1 MQQNALERL
10 KRLWFLPLAANVL
23 SLAGA
28 AALPAQPTESFIDTV
43 DVQVVEVDVVV
54 TDRNGRPVEGLTRE
68 DFELYVDGE
77 PVEISN
83 FFESE
88 ILQGPAELAARRNT
102 SAATELA
109 EDPTSL
115 TIVLYMDDANLFPP
129 YRSRLMRRLKKAV
142 DSWRSLNA
150 DFMLARFVNRLEVVV
165 PPTRDLDA
173 ILEAVAKRPK
183 GLGRAI
189 QNQAMR
195 QTTLEEMSQNN
206 RGCQNVGQLLALA
219 DAYAAQQANRANIA
233 IDGLADLTS
242 TLAGLPGKKAIVY
255 MSDGLP
261 QQPGLSA
268 FDYIAQD
275 LCPNDPGIVS
285 EANSSAQNRDE
296 TRRFQQITAHANANR
311 VTLFTLDAAGIR
323 TGLSQSMSFEG
334 RQPSFQNDRMH
345 WTNVQGGLHQLASE
359 TGGKALLNSN
369 DLADL
374 LEEVAEQLASS
385 YSLGFAPD
393 ERRSGE
399 VRRLKVELATHAAQ
413 GRRVEYRRSYRD
425 KTQDELLAE
434 RLISAAYLG
443 NVSNPLGTTVA
454 LGATTPREKKVHR
467 LPVSIVVPEET
478 VLMVPGSSGPTGMLR
493 LLLLAVD
500 EDKRGRTPVRQMT
513 VPVGPAGDVQA
524 TDGAYRFEVSVS
536 LPQGDYQVVVG
547 VRDEATG
554 ELSLVTEAA
563 TVPQQASGAAGKRSG

>member
-1 MQQNALERL
+1 LQQNALERL
-10 KRLWFLPLAANVL
+10 KRRWLLPVAATVL
-23 SLAGA
+23 SPAGA
-28 AALPAQPTESFIDTV
+28 AVLPAQPTESFIDTV

-54 TDRNGRPVEGLTRE
+54 TDRNGRPVKGLTRE
-68 DFELYVDGE
+68 DFELSVDGQ
-77 PVEISN
+77 PVEITN

-88 ILQGPAELAARRNT
+88 VFQEPAEPDAQPDAP
-102 SAATELA
+102 AATGIA
-109 EDPTSL
+109 EEPTSL
-115 TIVLYMDDANLFPP
+115 TVVLYMDDANLFPP
-129 YRSRLMRRLKKAV
+129 YRSRLMKRLKKAAEPL
-142 DSWRSLNA
+142 RSLNA
-150 DFMLARFVNRLEVVV
+150 NFMLARFVNRLEVVV

-183 GLGRAI
+183 GLARAVR
-189 QNQAMR
+189 NQRMR
-195 QTTLEEMSQNN
+195 GNTLEELSQNN
-206 RGCQNVGQLLALA
+206 RDCQNGGQLLALA
-219 DAYAAQQANRANIA
+219 DAHAAQQANQASIA

-275 LCPNDPGIVS
+275 LCPNDPRIVS
-285 EANSSAQNRDE
+285 EAYSTARQHDE
-296 TRRFQQITAHANANR
+296 TRRFQRITAHANANR
-311 VTLFTLDAAGIR
+311 VTQFTLDAAGIR

-334 RQPSFQNDRMH
+334 TRPSFQNDRVH

-374 LEEVAEQLASS
+374 LDDVAEQLASS

-399 VRRLKVELATHAAQ
+399 VRRLKIELAPHAAQ
-413 GRRVEYRRSYRD
+413 RRSVDYRRSYRD

-443 NVSNPLGTTVA
+443 NISNPLRMTVG
-454 LGATTPREKKVHR
+454 LGGTTPREKKVHR

-478 VLMVPGSSGPTGMLR
+478 VLMVPGSSGQTGMLR

-536 LPQGDYQVVVG
+536 LPQGDYRVVVG

-563 TVPQQASGAAGKRSG
+563 TVPQRASGAAGRRSG

>member
-1 MQQNALERL
+1 MQQHALERL

-195 QTTLEEMSQNN
+195 QTTLEEISQNN

-296 TRRFQQITAHANANR
+296 TRRFEQITAHANTNR

-478 VLMVPGSSGPTGMLR
+478 VLMVPGSSGQTGMLR